1 MSNVSTGVSQLAQ
14 YDAAKR
20 QAALQ
25 GGTAPVSPAVQPPPV
40 VTPESTAAAQA
51 QQGAVA
57 VQARVEPFNAPMLD
71 LSEGASTRE
80 VMAGLQ
86 KAMADPTVNKSTAQQ
101 LFSLHEQLMQA
112 EKAMLQ
118 VIIDGMLI

>member
-1 MSNVSTGVSQLAQ
+1 MSNVSTSASQLAQ

-25 GGTAPVSPAVQPPPV
+25 GGTAPVSPAVQPAPV
-40 VTPESTAAAQA
+40 VTPQTAATQATEGAAAAQPKE
-51 QQGAVA
+51 
-57 VQARVEPFNAPMLD
+57 EPFNAPMLD
-71 LSEGASTRE
+71 LAPGASTRE
-80 VMAGLQ
+80 VMAGLT

-112 EKAMLQ
+112 EKAMIQ
-118 VIIDGMLI
+118 VIVDGMLI